1 MSGVLIDL
9 ALSALFGIAGVNFYK
24 RRFGI
29 SDSGESEGNHNM
41 RGSVLRAFGYPSWM
55 PLSFPFHG
63 GNDTTAPRGTNT
75 EHAHRHMAARVVSC
89 GSNNVDETGSGWSQI
104 GASDEESDT
113 LAFSQRSS
121 FDSLD
126 VAALADGLKVVKR
139 TSSVGTP
146 ERLAPESMS
155 QSPTESSAGK
165 LDGQRED
172 FTALVDDMGHA
183 LGPPSKS
190 AVPIITHGMA
200 APPMA
205 TQLSHMHNPSTEAPP
220 PVSSM
225 AHRGYMSMDVSS
237 YSRGHGNGGPSEW
250 TAVAPSVKPAGLPP
264 VAPHLRHMVAGPSPF
279 RQPPSGMHP
288 MYPVQSEERLRTQH
302 STASSPHFTGVA
314 GAWNRL
320 ELTPESP
327 HESSGHT
334 SPLSAESPP
343 LANFYHTPPGD
354 TCAPPK
360 DGVQVASNGC
370 PAGKRAASMEVRS
383 PTYARGYPG
392 W

>member
-1 MSGVLIDL
+1 MP
-9 ALSALFGIAGVNFYK
+9 
-24 RRFGI
+24 RFGY
-29 SDSGESEGNHNM
+29 
-41 RGSVLRAFGYPSWM
+41 A
-55 PLSFPFHG
+55 
-63 GNDTTAPRGTNT
+63 GTNT

-89 GSNNVDETGSGWSQI
+89 GNNNVDEGSGWSQV
-104 GASDEESDT
+104 GASDEESET

-139 TSSVGTP
+139 TSSAGTP
-146 ERLAPESMS
+146 ERLAPESVS

-172 FTALVDDMGHA
+172 FTALVDDLGHA
-183 LGPPSKS
+183 LGPPSQS
-190 AVPIITHGMA
+190 PVPIITHGMT

-205 TQLSHMHNPSTEAPP
+205 TQLSHMHNSSTEASP

-237 YSRGHGNGGPSEW
+237 YSRGHGARSPPEW
-250 TAVAPSVKPAGLPP
+250 TAIAPSVKPAGLPP
-264 VAPHLRHMVAGPSPF
+264 VAPHMRHMVAGPSPF
-279 RQPPSGMHP
+279 RQSPSGLHP
-288 MYPVQSEERLRTQH
+288 MYPVQLEERLRAQASAT
-302 STASSPHFTGVA
+302 STPHLTGVA

-327 HESSGHT
+327 DESSGNT
-334 SPLSAESPP
+334 SPLSTESTP
-343 LANFYHTPPGD
+343 LANFYHPPTTD
-354 TCAPPK
+354 ISTLPK
-360 DGVQVASNGC
+360 DGLQAARSGWQ
-370 PAGKRAASMEVRS
+370 AGKRAASMEVRS
-383 PTYARGYPG
+383 PTYSRGYPG